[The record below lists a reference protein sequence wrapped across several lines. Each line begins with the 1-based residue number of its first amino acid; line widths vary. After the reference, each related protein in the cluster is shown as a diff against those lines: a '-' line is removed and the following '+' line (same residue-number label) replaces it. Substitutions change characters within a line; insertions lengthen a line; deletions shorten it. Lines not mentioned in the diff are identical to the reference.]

1 MNAEFTER
9 RVMSETESRLT
20 RLEVMVEAH
29 KAELQALRDS
39 GEVMEEALVHI
50 NTTLTQIKYGV
61 LGALGV
67 VVCQSLGLDETI
79 KLLLHVVVA

>member
-1 MNAEFTER
+1 
-9 RVMSETESRLT
+9 MSDTESRLV

-29 KAELQALRDS
+29 KAELKALRDS
-39 GEVMEEALVHI
+39 GEIMEKALDHI

-79 KLLLHVVVA
+79 KLVLHLAVA